1 MSNLSLM
8 SIIRDD
14 PNYGQR
20 ISKRIAE
27 VKEDKQKIL
36 TIADQYGKEY
46 HEEIIKGTA
55 LRAKL
60 LTEGASK
67 GMTEAEI
74 MAQHGKFVPT
84 VYTPILNYLFFM
96 LRESSPQ
103 DSLKYRRRDAI
114 NEILVKSKQLDHDAN
129 EPDISREELLE
140 LLDEK
145 LKEIHGGS
153 MTDIAREEV
162 NARFAAEDRE
172 KANLKTPEDM
182 ETYLFGH
189 LTLDQ
194 FNTLKKLKSLTS
206 STNIDEASL
215 AFKKGKELAAK
226 YKVDW
231 DKIPCYYTK
240 K

>member
-1 MSNLSLM
+1 MSSMSLM
-8 SIIRDD
+8 SIMRDD
-14 PNYGQR
+14 PDFGQR
-20 ISKRIAE
+20 LSKKTEEIKA
-27 VKEDKQKIL
+27 DKRNIL
-36 TIADQYGKEY
+36 EAADTYGKQY
-46 HEEIIKGTA
+46 QEEILKGTE

-60 LTEGASK
+60 LTEGASRGK
-67 GMTEAEI
+67 SEEEI
-74 MAQHGKFVPT
+74 MASYGRFVPT
-84 VYTPILNYLFFM
+84 VYTPIMNMLYFM
-96 LRESSPQ
+96 LRESEPQ

-114 NEILVKSKQLDHDAN
+114 NEVLIKTRQLNHDAG
-129 EPDISREELLE
+129 EQDISKEELLAM
-140 LLDEK
+140 LDDK
-145 LKEIHGGS
+145 LKEIHGE
-153 MTDIAREEV
+153 TLADVERRRV
-162 NARFAAEDRE
+162 NEQFAAEVRE
-172 KANLKTPEDM
+172 KAQLKEPKDM